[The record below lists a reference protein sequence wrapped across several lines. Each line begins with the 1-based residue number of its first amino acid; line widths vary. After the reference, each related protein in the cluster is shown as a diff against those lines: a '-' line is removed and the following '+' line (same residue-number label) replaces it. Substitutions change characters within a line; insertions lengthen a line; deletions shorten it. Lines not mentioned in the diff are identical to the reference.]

1 MMNAALDDTRAAER
15 PANPSNGRLALPLRA
30 ARCALQWRLL
40 VLWTGVLLLPALVAA
55 LPVWQLL
62 SANLDHTVHA
72 AALASRLDLVALADL
87 SGALARSGAATG
99 NGTLLSL
106 VLTLL
111 LSPLLSGMTI
121 AAARAPQQLGFSGLV
136 AGGVLEYARLLRM
149 MVWALVPLGLAAAL
163 SGVAMSAADKAG
175 ERAIL
180 EADASHASL
189 AAIVFA
195 AVVLLLAN
203 ATLDAGRAT
212 LAIDRRRKSAVRA
225 WWDGCKLLGR
235 RPLATFGAWFGISA
249 LGLALAALL
258 GVARIKVPALGAG
271 GFLAAFALTQL
282 AVAAVAWMRSA
293 RLVALME
300 LARAGARKSAAAG
313 AAGFGA
319 IG

>member
-1 MMNAALDDTRAAER
+1 MMKTALDNTPAVDRAAYAASR
-15 PANPSNGRLALPLRA
+15 RLALPLHA

-40 VLWTGVLLLPALVAA
+40 VLWTGALLLPTLVAA

-62 SANLDHTVHA
+62 SANLDHTVQA
-72 AALASRLDLVALADL
+72 AALASRLDMVALADIG
-87 SGALARSGAATG
+87 GAVSRSGAAAG
-99 NGTLLSL
+99 NGGLLAL

-121 AAARAPQQLGFSGLV
+121 AAARAQQQLGFSGLV

-149 MVWALVPLGLAAAL
+149 MVWALVPLGLAAVL
-163 SGVAMSAADKAG
+163 SGIAMSVANKVG

-180 EADASHASL
+180 ESDASDASL
-189 AAIVFA
+189 AAIVFT

-203 ATLDAGRAT
+203 ASLDAGRAA

-225 WWDGCKLLGR
+225 WWDGCKLLAR
-235 RPLATFGAWFGISA
+235 RPLATLGAWFGISA

-258 GVARIKVPALGAG
+258 GVARINVPALGLG

-282 AVAAVAWMRSA
+282 AVVAVAWMRSA

-300 LARAGARKSAAAG
+300 LARIPRG
-313 AAGFGA
+313 
-319 IG
+319 

>member
-1 MMNAALDDTRAAER
+1 MMTTALDDTRAADR
-15 PANPSNGRLALPLRA
+15 PAKPAAGRLALPLRA

-62 SANLDHTVHA
+62 SANLDHTVGA
-72 AALASRLDLVALADL
+72 AALASRLDLVALADI
-87 SGALARSGAATG
+87 SGAIARSGAATG
-99 NGTLLSL
+99 NGTLLALILS
-106 VLTLL
+106 LL

-149 MVWALVPLGLAAAL
+149 MVWAVLPLGLAAAL
-163 SGVAMSAADKAG
+163 SGVAMSAASKAG

-180 EADASHASL
+180 AADASHASL

-203 ATLDAGRAT
+203 ASLDAGRAV

-225 WWDGCKLLGR
+225 WWDGCKLLRR
-235 RPLATFGAWFGISA
+235 RPLAMLGAWLGISA

-258 GVARIKVPALGAG
+258 GVARINVPALGVG

-300 LARAGARKSAAAG
+300 LART
-313 AAGFGA
+313 
-319 IG
+319 

>member
-1 MMNAALDDTRAAER
+1 MMNTALDDTRAAQR
-15 PANPSNGRLALPLRA
+15 PANPRPGRLALPLRA

-62 SANLDHTVHA
+62 SANLDHTVGA
-72 AALASRLDLVALADL
+72 AAFASRLDLVALADL

-99 NGTLLSL
+99 NGTLLAL

-136 AGGVLEYARLLRM
+136 AGGVLEYTRLLRM
-149 MVWALVPLGLAAAL
+149 MVWAVVPLGLAAAL
-163 SGVAMSAADKAG
+163 SGVATGVAGKAG

-180 EADASHASL
+180 ESEASFASL

-195 AVVLLLAN
+195 GVVLLLAN
-203 ATLDAGRAT
+203 ASLDAGRAT

-225 WWDGCKLLGR
+225 WWDGCKLLAR
-235 RPLATFGAWFGISA
+235 RPLATLGAWFGISA

-258 GVARIKVPALGAG
+258 GVARINVPALGAG
-271 GFLAAFALTQL
+271 GFLAGFALTQL

-300 LARAGARKSAAAG
+300 LARASARP
-313 AAGFGA
+313 
-319 IG
+319 